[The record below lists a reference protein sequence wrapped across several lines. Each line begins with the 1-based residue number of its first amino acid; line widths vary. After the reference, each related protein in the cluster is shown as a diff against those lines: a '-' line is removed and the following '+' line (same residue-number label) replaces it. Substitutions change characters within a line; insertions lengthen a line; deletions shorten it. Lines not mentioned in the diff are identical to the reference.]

1 MKTLRYVVTAVLIAG
16 LSTVAK
22 ADQYDFQF
30 KVLDP
35 VPPPGTSITFVD
47 GSAPFSVEFGA
58 CPSDI
63 AANGCFFGYNESNQ
77 TFTFLDVTFTN
88 STNPSDPT
96 DFFDY
101 LNSQPAA
108 CVTSPAYSPSNPQGS
123 LFGAA
128 SCALSPDGSV
138 YTLDLSGGNGISPG
152 MTFILAETGADPS
165 AFGVGTAVVG
175 TTPEP
180 GSIWMA
186 LSSAASLGYVL
197 RRRRGWMAS

>member
-1 MKTLRYVVTAVLIAG
+1 MKMLRYFLAAVLMAG
-16 LSTVAK
+16 LCSTAR
-22 ADQYDFQF
+22 ADQDDFQF

-35 VPPPGTSITFVD
+35 VPPSGTSITFVD
-47 GSAPFSVEFGA
+47 GSSPFAVAFGA

-63 AANGCFFGYNESNQ
+63 MANGCFFGYNESNQ

-88 STNPSDPT
+88 STSSSNPT
-96 DFFDY
+96 DFFNF
-101 LNSQPAA
+101 LNGQPAT
-108 CVTSPAYSPSNPQGS
+108 CVTTPAFSASNPQGS
-123 LFGAA
+123 LFGNA
-128 SCALSPDGSV
+128 SCLLSQDGSV

-152 MTFILAETGADPS
+152 MTFIMAETGADPS

-186 LSSAASLGYVL
+186 VSGAASVGYLL
-197 RRRRGWMAS
+197 RRRRAVSA